1 MPVNRRARAI
11 AVGSVLALTVA
22 LFSLEYTVKRGDT
35 LSEIARD
42 HDVSLSDVVELNEIS
57 NPDLIRP
64 GQVILI
70 PGVDGS
76 VEQVHVVSMV
86 RPWPRSPRPTAPPPL
101 PSPRQ
106 QHGQPRFDPSGS
118 GNSHTHHQ
126 EEVTGL
132 GQPEPHRWRE
142 RVVTIGSVPHRSAW
156 RDPGL
161 HCRAVLGCFARHHCR
176 RQRDHQRKGLH
187 RHPSLPRRPRLRG
200 EREWRIGQLRSAD
213 GRPSRRHR
221 RQVRHE
227 HLDAGR
233 PERLCP
239 MST

>member
-42 HDVSLSDVVELNEIS
+42 HDVSLSDVIELNEIS

-76 VEQVHVVSMV
+76 VEQLHVVSKGE
-86 RPWPRSPRPTAPPPL
+86 SLNKIASTYGATASAIADANSLANPDLIL
-101 PSPRQ
+101 P
-106 QHGQPRFDPSGS
+106 GQEIADP
-118 GNSHTHHQ
+118 HHQ

-132 GQPEPHRWRE
+132 
-142 RVVTIGSVPHRSAW
+142 
-156 RDPGL
+156 
-161 HCRAVLGCFARHHCR
+161 
-176 RQRDHQRKGLH
+176 
-187 RHPSLPRRPRLRG
+187 RHPSA
-200 EREWRIGQLRSAD
+200 SD
-213 GRPSRRHR
+213 GRAPAR
-221 RQVRHE
+221 
-227 HLDAGR
+227 
-233 PERLCP
+233 
-239 MST
+239 